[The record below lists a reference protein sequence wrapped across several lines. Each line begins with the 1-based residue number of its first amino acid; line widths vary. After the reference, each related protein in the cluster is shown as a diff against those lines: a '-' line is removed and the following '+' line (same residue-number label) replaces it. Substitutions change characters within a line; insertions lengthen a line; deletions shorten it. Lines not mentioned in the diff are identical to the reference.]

1 MGSAIQIQFC
11 RLLVTDMKRT
21 LTLLTFGG
29 FETVLIIAFTT
40 CAALAQETTPSF
52 KIASPPACQNNKGET
67 VQFENQMSS
76 KAKSA
81 AGMARRDDKGVPVIY
96 RFAYAKSPQSLQKF
110 IDRHECAHH
119 QIGDIDRPHPP
130 RNSPDHM
137 MNESIA
143 DCIAILRMRD
153 ESTDSQAQIKD
164 VTIALRQA
172 MDAVGFPPSTI
183 DSRIS
188 NIDNCAQKDSTAA
201 EFIKAVLDHRTAN

>member
-1 MGSAIQIQFC
+1 
-11 RLLVTDMKRT
+11 MKRS
-21 LTLLTFGG
+21 LSLLAFCG
-29 FETVLIIAFTT
+29 FETMLIIAFAA
-40 CAALAQETTPSF
+40 CAALAQETTTSF
-52 KIASPPACQNNKGET
+52 ETASPPACQNNKGET
-67 VQFENQMSS
+67 VRFENRISP

-81 AGMARRDDKGVPVIY
+81 AGMARRDDKGMPIIY

-119 QIGDIDRPHPP
+119 QTGDIDRPHPP

-153 ESTDSQAQIKD
+153 ETTDSQTQIKN
-164 VTIALRQA
+164 VTHVLRQA

-201 EFIKAVLDHRTAN
+201 EFIKAVLDHRAAN

>member
-1 MGSAIQIQFC
+1 
-11 RLLVTDMKRT
+11 MKRS
-21 LTLLTFGG
+21 LSLLAFCG
-29 FETVLIIAFTT
+29 FETMLIIAFAA
-40 CAALAQETTPSF
+40 CAALAQETTTSF
-52 KIASPPACQNNKGET
+52 EIASPPACQNNKGET
-67 VQFENQMSS
+67 VRFENRMSP

-119 QIGDIDRPHPP
+119 QTGDIDRPHPP

-153 ESTDSQAQIKD
+153 ETTDSQTQIKN
-164 VTIALRQA
+164 VTHVLRQA

-201 EFIKAVLDHRTAN
+201 EFIKAVLDHRAAN

>member
-1 MGSAIQIQFC
+1 
-11 RLLVTDMKRT
+11 MKHI
-21 LTLLTFGG
+21 LTFLTFCG
-29 FETVLIIAFTT
+29 FEIMLLIAFAT
-40 CAALAQETTPSF
+40 CTAAAQETTPSYA
-52 KIASPPACQNNKGET
+52 IASPPACQNNKGEP
-67 VQFENQMSS
+67 VRFENQMSP

-81 AGMARRDDKGVPVIY
+81 AGMARRDDKSMPVIY

-119 QIGDIDRPHPP
+119 QTGDIDRPHPP

-153 ESTDSQAQIKD
+153 ESTDSQAQIKN
-164 VTIALRQA
+164 VTIALTQA

-188 NIDNCAQKDSTAA
+188 NIDNCAQKDGTAA
-201 EFIKAVLDHRTAN
+201 EFIKAVLDRRAAN

>member
-1 MGSAIQIQFC
+1 MKPSLSLLAFC
-11 RLLVTDMKRT
+11 
-21 LTLLTFGG
+21 G
-29 FETVLIIAFTT
+29 FETMLIIAFAT
-40 CAALAQETTPSF
+40 CTALAQETTPSF
-52 KIASPPACQNNKGET
+52 EIVSPPACQNNKGET
-67 VQFENQMSS
+67 VRFENRISP

-119 QIGDIDRPHPP
+119 QTGDIDRPHPP

-153 ESTDSQAQIKD
+153 ETTDSQTQIKN
-164 VTIALRQA
+164 VTHVLRQA
-172 MDAVGFPPSTI
+172 MDAVGFSPSTI

-201 EFIKAVLDHRTAN
+201 EFIKAVLDHRAAN

>member
-1 MGSAIQIQFC
+1 
-11 RLLVTDMKRT
+11 MKRS
-21 LTLLTFGG
+21 LSLLAFCG
-29 FETVLIIAFTT
+29 FETMLIIAFAA
-40 CAALAQETTPSF
+40 CAALAQETATSF
-52 KIASPPACQNNKGET
+52 EIASPPACQNNKGET
-67 VQFENQMSS
+67 VRFENRISP

-119 QIGDIDRPHPP
+119 QTGDIDRPHPP

-153 ESTDSQAQIKD
+153 ETTDSQTQIKN
-164 VTIALRQA
+164 VTHVLRQA
-172 MDAVGFPPSTI
+172 MDSVRFPPSTI

-201 EFIKAVLDHRTAN
+201 EFIKAVLDHRAAN

>member
-1 MGSAIQIQFC
+1 M
-11 RLLVTDMKRT
+11 
-21 LTLLTFGG
+21 
-29 FETVLIIAFTT
+29 LIIAFAT

-52 KIASPPACQNNKGET
+52 EIASPPACQNNKGEP
-67 VQFENQMSS
+67 VRFENQISP

-119 QIGDIDRPHPP
+119 QTGDIDRPHPP

-153 ESTDSQAQIKD
+153 ESTDSQAQIKN
-164 VTIALRQA
+164 VTIALTQA

-201 EFIKAVLDHRTAN
+201 EFIKAVLDHRAAN

>member
-1 MGSAIQIQFC
+1 
-11 RLLVTDMKRT
+11 MKRS
-21 LTLLTFGG
+21 LSLLAFCG
-29 FETVLIIAFTT
+29 FETMLIIAFAA
-40 CAALAQETTPSF
+40 CAALAQETTTSF
-52 KIASPPACQNNKGET
+52 EIASPPACQNNKGET
-67 VQFENQMSS
+67 VRFENRISP

-119 QIGDIDRPHPP
+119 QTGDIDRPHPP

-153 ESTDSQAQIKD
+153 ETTDSQTQIKN
-164 VTIALRQA
+164 VTHVLRQA

-201 EFIKAVLDHRTAN
+201 EFIKAVLDHRAAN

>member
-1 MGSAIQIQFC
+1 MKPSLSLLAFC
-11 RLLVTDMKRT
+11 
-21 LTLLTFGG
+21 G
-29 FETVLIIAFTT
+29 FETMLIIAFAT
-40 CAALAQETTPSF
+40 CTALAQETTPSF
-52 KIASPPACQNNKGET
+52 EIVSPPACQNNKGEP
-67 VQFENQMSS
+67 VRFENQISP

-119 QIGDIDRPHPP
+119 QTGDIDRPHPP

-153 ESTDSQAQIKD
+153 ESTDSQAQIKNL
-164 VTIALRQA
+164 TIALTQA

-188 NIDNCAQKDSTAA
+188 NIDNCAQKDGTAA
-201 EFIKAVLDHRTAN
+201 EFIKAVLDRRAAN

>member
-1 MGSAIQIQFC
+1 MKPSLSLLAFC
-11 RLLVTDMKRT
+11 
-21 LTLLTFGG
+21 G
-29 FETVLIIAFTT
+29 FETMLIIAFAT
-40 CAALAQETTPSF
+40 CTALAQETTPSF
-52 KIASPPACQNNKGET
+52 EIASPPACQNNKGEP
-67 VQFENQMSS
+67 VRFENQISP

-119 QIGDIDRPHPP
+119 QTGDIDRPHPP

-153 ESTDSQAQIKD
+153 ESTDSQAQIKNL
-164 VTIALRQA
+164 TIALTQA

-188 NIDNCAQKDSTAA
+188 NIDNCTQKDGTAA
-201 EFIKAVLDHRTAN
+201 EFIKAVLDHRAAN

>member
-1 MGSAIQIQFC
+1 
-11 RLLVTDMKRT
+11 MKRS
-21 LTLLTFGG
+21 LSLLAFCG
-29 FETVLIIAFTT
+29 FETMLIIAFAA
-40 CAALAQETTPSF
+40 CAAVAQETTTSF
-52 KIASPPACQNNKGET
+52 EIASPPACQNNKGET
-67 VQFENQMSS
+67 VRFENRISP

-119 QIGDIDRPHPP
+119 QTGDIDRPHPP

-153 ESTDSQAQIKD
+153 ETTDSQTQIKN
-164 VTIALRQA
+164 VTHVLRQA

-201 EFIKAVLDHRTAN
+201 EFIKAVLDHRAAN

>member
-1 MGSAIQIQFC
+1 
-11 RLLVTDMKRT
+11 MKRS
-21 LTLLTFGG
+21 LSLLAFCG
-29 FETVLIIAFTT
+29 FETMLIIAFAT

-52 KIASPPACQNNKGET
+52 EIASPPACQNNKGET
-67 VQFENQMSS
+67 VRFENRISP

-119 QIGDIDRPHPP
+119 QTGDIDRPHPP

-153 ESTDSQAQIKD
+153 ETTNSQTQIKN
-164 VTIALRQA
+164 VTNVLRQA

-201 EFIKAVLDHRTAN
+201 EFIKAVLDHRATN

>member
-1 MGSAIQIQFC
+1 MGSAIQIQFR
-11 RLLVTDMKRT
+11 RLLGINMK
-21 LTLLTFGG
+21 LSLSLLAFCG
-29 FETVLIIAFTT
+29 FETMLIIAFAT
-40 CAALAQETTPSF
+40 CTALAQETTPSF
-52 KIASPPACQNNKGET
+52 EIASPPACQSNKGEL
-67 VQFENQMSS
+67 VRFENRISP

-81 AGMARRDDKGVPVIY
+81 AGMAKRDDKGVPVIY

-119 QIGDIDRPHPP
+119 QTGDIDRPHPP
-130 RNSPDHM
+130 RNGPDHM

-153 ESTDSQAQIKD
+153 ESTDSQAQIKN
-164 VTIALRQA
+164 VTIALTQA

-188 NIDNCAQKDSTAA
+188 NIDNCAQKDGTAA
-201 EFIKAVLDHRTAN
+201 EFIKAVLDHRAAN

>member
-1 MGSAIQIQFC
+1 MGSAIQIQFR
-11 RLLVTDMKRT
+11 RLLGINMK
-21 LTLLTFGG
+21 LSLSLLAFCG
-29 FETVLIIAFTT
+29 FETMLIIAFAT
-40 CAALAQETTPSF
+40 CTALAQETTPSF
-52 KIASPPACQNNKGET
+52 EIVSPPACQNNKGEP
-67 VQFENQMSS
+67 VRFENQISP

-119 QIGDIDRPHPP
+119 QTGDIDRPHPP

-153 ESTDSQAQIKD
+153 ESTDSQAQIKN
-164 VTIALRQA
+164 VTIALTQA

-188 NIDNCAQKDSTAA
+188 NIDNCAQKDGTAA
-201 EFIKAVLDHRTAN
+201 EFIKAALDHRAAN

>member
-1 MGSAIQIQFC
+1 M
-11 RLLVTDMKRT
+11 RRT
-21 LTLLTFGG
+21 LTLLTLCG
-29 FETVLIIAFTT
+29 FETMLVITFAT
-40 CAALAQETTPSF
+40 CAALAQETALSF
-52 KIASPPACQNNKGET
+52 EIASPPLCQDNKGEP
-67 VQFENQMSS
+67 VRFENQLSS
-76 KAKSA
+76 KSKSA

-96 RFAYAKSPQSLQKF
+96 RFAYEKSPQSLQKF

-119 QIGDIDRPHPP
+119 QTGDIDRPHPP

-153 ESTDSQAQIKD
+153 ETTDSQAQIKN
-164 VTIALRQA
+164 VTTALRQT

-188 NIDNCAQKDSTAA
+188 NIDNCAQKDTTAV
-201 EFIKAVLDHRTAN
+201 EFIKAVMDHRAEN

>member
-1 MGSAIQIQFC
+1 
-11 RLLVTDMKRT
+11 MKRS
-21 LTLLTFGG
+21 LSLLAFCS
-29 FETVLIIAFTT
+29 FETMLIIAFAT

-52 KIASPPACQNNKGET
+52 EIASPPACQNNKGET
-67 VQFENQMSS
+67 VRFENRISP

-119 QIGDIDRPHPP
+119 QTGDIDRPHPP

-143 DCIAILRMRD
+143 DCIAILHMRD
-153 ESTDSQAQIKD
+153 ETTDSQTQIKN
-164 VTIALRQA
+164 VTHVLRQA

-201 EFIKAVLDHRTAN
+201 EFIKAVLDHRAAN

>member
-1 MGSAIQIQFC
+1 
-11 RLLVTDMKRT
+11 MKRT
-21 LTLLTFGG
+21 LTLLTYCS
-29 FETVLIIAFTT
+29 FETTLVIAFAT

-52 KIASPPACQNNKGET
+52 EIASPPACQNNKGET
-67 VQFENQMSS
+67 VRFENRISP

-96 RFAYAKSPQSLQKF
+96 RFAYARSPQSLQKF

-119 QIGDIDRPHPP
+119 QTGDIDRPHPP

-153 ESTDSQAQIKD
+153 ETTNSQAQIIN
-164 VTIALRQA
+164 VTMALRQA
-172 MDAVGFPPSTI
+172 MGDVGFPTSTI

-188 NIDNCAQKDSTAA
+188 NINNCAQKNTTAV
-201 EFIKAVLDHRTAN
+201 EFIKAVLVHRAAN

>member
-1 MGSAIQIQFC
+1 
-11 RLLVTDMKRT
+11 MKRS
-21 LTLLTFGG
+21 LSLLAFCG
-29 FETVLIIAFTT
+29 FETMLIIAFAT

-52 KIASPPACQNNKGET
+52 EIASPPACQNNKGET
-67 VQFENQMSS
+67 VRFENRISP

-119 QIGDIDRPHPP
+119 QTGDIDRPHPP

-153 ESTDSQAQIKD
+153 ETTDSQTQIKN
-164 VTIALRQA
+164 VTHVLRQA

-201 EFIKAVLDHRTAN
+201 EFIKAVLDHRAAN

>member
-1 MGSAIQIQFC
+1 
-11 RLLVTDMKRT
+11 MKRS
-21 LTLLTFGG
+21 LSLLAFCG
-29 FETVLIIAFTT
+29 FETMLIIAFAA
-40 CAALAQETTPSF
+40 CAALAQETTTSF
-52 KIASPPACQNNKGET
+52 EIASPPACQNNKGEP
-67 VQFENQMSS
+67 VRFENQISP

-119 QIGDIDRPHPP
+119 QTGDIDRPHPP
-130 RNSPDHM
+130 RNGPDHM

-153 ESTDSQAQIKD
+153 ETTDSQTQIKN
-164 VTIALRQA
+164 VTHVLRQA

-201 EFIKAVLDHRTAN
+201 EFIKAVLDHRAAN

>member
-1 MGSAIQIQFC
+1 
-11 RLLVTDMKRT
+11 MKRS
-21 LTLLTFGG
+21 LSLLAFCG
-29 FETVLIIAFTT
+29 FETMLITAFAA
-40 CAALAQETTPSF
+40 CAALAQETTTSF
-52 KIASPPACQNNKGET
+52 EIASPPACQNNKGET
-67 VQFENQMSS
+67 VRFENRISP

-119 QIGDIDRPHPP
+119 QTGDIDRPHPP

-153 ESTDSQAQIKD
+153 ESTDSQAQIKN
-164 VTIALRQA
+164 VTIALTQA

-188 NIDNCAQKDSTAA
+188 NIDNCVQKDSTAA
-201 EFIKAVLDHRTAN
+201 EFIKAVLDHRAAN

>member
-1 MGSAIQIQFC
+1 
-11 RLLVTDMKRT
+11 MKRT
-21 LTLLTFGG
+21 LTLLTFCG
-29 FETVLIIAFTT
+29 FETMLIIAFAT

-52 KIASPPACQNNKGET
+52 EIASPPACQNNKGEP
-67 VQFENQMSS
+67 VRFENQVSP

-81 AGMARRDDKGVPVIY
+81 AGMARRDDKGMPVIY

-119 QIGDIDRPHPP
+119 QTGDIDRPHPP

-153 ESTDSQAQIKD
+153 ETADSQAQIKN
-164 VTIALRQA
+164 VTIALKQA
-172 MDAVGFPPSTI
+172 MDAIGFPPSTI
-183 DSRIS
+183 DSRIL
-188 NIDNCAQKDSTAA
+188 NINNCSKKDTTAV
-201 EFIKAVLDHRTAN
+201 EFIKAVLDHRAAN

>member
-1 MGSAIQIQFC
+1 
-11 RLLVTDMKRT
+11 MKRT
-21 LTLLTFGG
+21 LTLLTLCG
-29 FETVLIIAFTT
+29 FETMLVITFAA
-40 CAALAQETTPSF
+40 CAALAQETTLSF
-52 KIASPPACQNNKGET
+52 EIASPPLCQNNKGEP
-67 VQFENQMSS
+67 VRFENQLSS
-76 KAKSA
+76 KSKSA

-119 QIGDIDRPHPP
+119 QTGDIDRPHPP

-153 ESTDSQAQIKD
+153 ETTDSQTQIKN
-164 VTIALRQA
+164 VTTALRQT
-172 MDAVGFPPSTI
+172 MEAVGFPPSKI

-188 NIDNCAQKDSTAA
+188 NIDNCAQNDTTAV
-201 EFIKAVLDHRTAN
+201 EFIKAVMDHRAAY

>member
-1 MGSAIQIQFC
+1 
-11 RLLVTDMKRT
+11 MKRS
-21 LTLLTFGG
+21 LSLLAFCS
-29 FETVLIIAFTT
+29 FETMLIIAFAT

-52 KIASPPACQNNKGET
+52 EIASPPACQNNKGET
-67 VQFENQMSS
+67 VRFENRISP

-81 AGMARRDDKGVPVIY
+81 AGMAKRDDKGVPVIY

-119 QIGDIDRPHPP
+119 QTGDIDRPHPP

-153 ESTDSQAQIKD
+153 ETTDSQTQIKN
-164 VTIALRQA
+164 VTHVLRQA

-201 EFIKAVLDHRTAN
+201 EFIKAVLDHRAAN

>member
-1 MGSAIQIQFC
+1 M
-11 RLLVTDMKRT
+11 
-21 LTLLTFGG
+21 
-29 FETVLIIAFTT
+29 LIIAFAT
-40 CAALAQETTPSF
+40 CTALAQETTPSF
-52 KIASPPACQNNKGET
+52 EIASPPACQNNKGEP
-67 VQFENQMSS
+67 VRFENQISP

-119 QIGDIDRPHPP
+119 QTGDIDRPHPP

-153 ESTDSQAQIKD
+153 ESTDSQAQIKN
-164 VTIALRQA
+164 VTIALTQA

-188 NIDNCAQKDSTAA
+188 NIDNCAQKDGTAA
-201 EFIKAVLDHRTAN
+201 EFIKAVLDHRAAN

>member
-1 MGSAIQIQFC
+1 
-11 RLLVTDMKRT
+11 MKRS
-21 LTLLTFGG
+21 LSLLAFCG
-29 FETVLIIAFTT
+29 FETMLITAFAA
-40 CAALAQETTPSF
+40 CAALAQETTTSF
-52 KIASPPACQNNKGET
+52 EIASPPACQNNKGET
-67 VQFENQMSS
+67 VRFENRISP

-119 QIGDIDRPHPP
+119 QTGDIDRPHPP

-153 ESTDSQAQIKD
+153 ETTDSQTQIKN
-164 VTIALRQA
+164 VTHVLRQA

-183 DSRIS
+183 DSRLS
-188 NIDNCAQKDSTAA
+188 NIDNCAQKDTTAV
-201 EFIKAVLDHRTAN
+201 EFITAVLNHRAAN

>member
-1 MGSAIQIQFC
+1 MKPSLSLLAFC
-11 RLLVTDMKRT
+11 
-21 LTLLTFGG
+21 G
-29 FETVLIIAFTT
+29 FETMLIIAFAT
-40 CAALAQETTPSF
+40 CTALAQETTPSF
-52 KIASPPACQNNKGET
+52 EIASPPACQNNKGEP
-67 VQFENQMSS
+67 VRFENQISP

-119 QIGDIDRPHPP
+119 QTGDIDRPHPP

-153 ESTDSQAQIKD
+153 ESTDSQAQIKNL
-164 VTIALRQA
+164 TIALTQA

-188 NIDNCAQKDSTAA
+188 NIDNCAQKDGTAA
-201 EFIKAVLDHRTAN
+201 EFIKAALDHRAAN

>member
-1 MGSAIQIQFC
+1 MKLSLSLLAFC
-11 RLLVTDMKRT
+11 
-21 LTLLTFGG
+21 G
-29 FETVLIIAFTT
+29 FETMLIIAFAT
-40 CAALAQETTPSF
+40 CTALAQETTPSF
-52 KIASPPACQNNKGET
+52 EIASPPACQNNKGEP
-67 VQFENQMSS
+67 VRFENQISP

-119 QIGDIDRPHPP
+119 QTGDIDRPHPP

-153 ESTDSQAQIKD
+153 ESTDSQAQIKNL
-164 VTIALRQA
+164 TIALTQA

-188 NIDNCAQKDSTAA
+188 NIDNCAQKDGTAA
-201 EFIKAVLDHRTAN
+201 EFIKAALDHRAAN

>member
-1 MGSAIQIQFC
+1 MKLSLSLLAFC
-11 RLLVTDMKRT
+11 
-21 LTLLTFGG
+21 G
-29 FETVLIIAFTT
+29 FETMLIIAFAT
-40 CAALAQETTPSF
+40 CTALAQETTPSF
-52 KIASPPACQNNKGET
+52 EIASPPACQNNKGEP
-67 VQFENQMSS
+67 VRFENQISPN
-76 KAKSA
+76 AKSA

-119 QIGDIDRPHPP
+119 QTGDIDRPHPP

-143 DCIAILRMRD
+143 DCIAILHMRD
-153 ESTDSQAQIKD
+153 ESTDSQAQIKN
-164 VTIALRQA
+164 VTIALTQA

-188 NIDNCAQKDSTAA
+188 NIDNCAQKDGTAA
-201 EFIKAVLDHRTAN
+201 EFIKAVLDRRAAN

>member
-1 MGSAIQIQFC
+1 
-11 RLLVTDMKRT
+11 MKRS
-21 LTLLTFGG
+21 LSLLAFCG
-29 FETVLIIAFTT
+29 FETMLIIAFAT
-40 CAALAQETTPSF
+40 CAALAQETTVSF
-52 KIASPPACQNNKGET
+52 EIASPPACQNNKGET
-67 VQFENQMSS
+67 VRFENRISP

-96 RFAYAKSPQSLQKF
+96 RFAYAKSPKSLQKF

-119 QIGDIDRPHPP
+119 QTGDIDRPHPP

-153 ESTDSQAQIKD
+153 ETTDSQTQIKN
-164 VTIALRQA
+164 VTHVLRQA

-201 EFIKAVLDHRTAN
+201 EFIKAVLDHRAAN

>member
-1 MGSAIQIQFC
+1 
-11 RLLVTDMKRT
+11 MKRS
-21 LTLLTFGG
+21 LSLLAFCG
-29 FETVLIIAFTT
+29 FETMLIIAFAT
-40 CAALAQETTPSF
+40 CAALAQETTTSF
-52 KIASPPACQNNKGET
+52 EIASPPACQNNKGET
-67 VQFENQMSS
+67 VRFENQISP

-96 RFAYAKSPQSLQKF
+96 RFAYARSPQSLQKF

-119 QIGDIDRPHPP
+119 QTGDIDRPHPP

-153 ESTDSQAQIKD
+153 ETTDSQTQIKN
-164 VTIALRQA
+164 VTNALRQA

-201 EFIKAVLDHRTAN
+201 EFIKAVLDHRAAN

>member
-1 MGSAIQIQFC
+1 
-11 RLLVTDMKRT
+11 MKRS
-21 LTLLTFGG
+21 LSLLAFCG
-29 FETVLIIAFTT
+29 FETMLIIAFAT

-52 KIASPPACQNNKGET
+52 EISSPPACQNNKGET
-67 VQFENQMSS
+67 VRFENRISP

-119 QIGDIDRPHPP
+119 QTGDIDRPHPP

-153 ESTDSQAQIKD
+153 ETTDSQTQIKN
-164 VTIALRQA
+164 VTHVLRQA

-201 EFIKAVLDHRTAN
+201 EFIKAVLDHRAAN

>member
-1 MGSAIQIQFC
+1 MGSAIQIQF
-11 RLLVTDMKRT
+11 RRILGTNMRPSLSLLA
-21 LTLLTFGG
+21 FCG
-29 FETVLIIAFTT
+29 FETMLIITFAT
-40 CAALAQETTPSF
+40 CTALAQETTPSF
-52 KIASPPACQNNKGET
+52 EIVSPPACQNNKGEP
-67 VQFENQMSS
+67 VRFENQISP

-119 QIGDIDRPHPP
+119 QTGDIDRPHPP
-130 RNSPDHM
+130 RNSTDHM

-153 ESTDSQAQIKD
+153 ETTDSQTQIKN

-188 NIDNCAQKDSTAA
+188 NIDNCAQKDITAA
-201 EFIKAVLDHRTAN
+201 EFIKAVLYHRAAN

>member
-1 MGSAIQIQFC
+1 MKPSLSLLAFC
-11 RLLVTDMKRT
+11 
-21 LTLLTFGG
+21 G
-29 FETVLIIAFTT
+29 FETMLIIAFAT
-40 CAALAQETTPSF
+40 CTALAQETTPSF
-52 KIASPPACQNNKGET
+52 EIASPPACQNNKGEP
-67 VQFENQMSS
+67 VRFENQISP

-119 QIGDIDRPHPP
+119 QTGDIDRPHPP

-153 ESTDSQAQIKD
+153 ESTNSQAQIKN
-164 VTIALRQA
+164 VTIALTQA

-188 NIDNCAQKDSTAA
+188 NIDNCAQKDGTAA
-201 EFIKAVLDHRTAN
+201 EFIKAALDHRAAN

>member
-1 MGSAIQIQFC
+1 
-11 RLLVTDMKRT
+11 MKRS
-21 LTLLTFGG
+21 LSLLAFCG
-29 FETVLIIAFTT
+29 FETMLIIAFAA

-52 KIASPPACQNNKGET
+52 EIASPPACQNNKGET
-67 VQFENQMSS
+67 VRFENRISP

-119 QIGDIDRPHPP
+119 QTGDIDRPHPP

-153 ESTDSQAQIKD
+153 ETTDSQTQIKN
-164 VTIALRQA
+164 VTHVLRQA

-201 EFIKAVLDHRTAN
+201 EFIKAVLDHRAAN